1 MIPITKTDDD
11 LFGTLI
17 AATRLGRITGLIEH
31 LRTRYDEEWDD
42 PLAGLPY
49 ALAMLAVLQS
59 GREDLLELFNY
70 TEIIET
76 LSDLLYHEP
85 DHWLGR
91 YLRIHTRTLI
101 PDGEHPHYIAA
112 ERGKAVADVEEL
124 IERQGRGGWRPWF
137 ACSYV
142 VAARAFW
149 QADDQ
154 DRDQLAALVA
164 SASAAARQPIGFPSL
179 GSIMCS
185 AFLWYH
191 NRPELPERDTV
202 SAIMG
207 SLFPDHPAVRREL
220 AGSLAR
226 AGTTG

>member
-1 MIPITKTDDD
+1 MIPIARADDD

-17 AATRLGRITGLIEH
+17 AATRLGRISGIIEH

-59 GREDLLELFNY
+59 GREDLLELFSY

-101 PDGEHPHYIAA
+101 PDGEHPHYIAG
-112 ERGKAVADVEEL
+112 ERDKAVQDAHEL
-124 IERQGRGGWRPWF
+124 IERQGHAAWRPWF
-137 ACSYV
+137 ACSYIA
-142 VAARAFW
+142 AARASW
-149 QADDQ
+149 QCDQ
-154 DRDQLAALVA
+154 QNRDQVAELVA
-164 SASAAARQPIGFPSL
+164 SAAAAPRTAIGFPSL

-202 SAIMG
+202 SVIMA
-207 SLFPDHPAVRREL
+207 SFFPDHPAVRRVRTDSL
-220 AGSLAR
+220 AGQ
-226 AGTTG
+226 AG